1 MISYVRPR
9 AVRGFTLVELLVVIA
24 IIGILVALL
33 LPAVQAA
40 REAARRSQCAN
51 NLKQLGIAMSN
62 YHDTHRVFA
71 PAGLNYG
78 WSGGGSNLGGPI
90 NAVLNLNGFVLL
102 LPFMEQ
108 QAIYQRYNFNAAA
121 SSCVYSNGA
130 SGATVLTD
138 PTTAGN
144 DVLMAQQVP
153 IFYCPSDDGPRAPW
167 NNSSG
172 WVSGVYTISTQSAQ
186 YGARTCYEFST
197 NPVFELYDYNN
208 CSWMAQNYAK
218 YRCLSGMNYNTKMAD
233 VRDGTS
239 NTAAFIE
246 TTLNM
251 FNGGGAFWGYRA
263 WVMTGVSMYDASG
276 NGYPWGVNQWTTPA
290 SWSSWAGNPQNNY
303 LPGRVASWGFAGSLH
318 PAGLQLVNADGSV
331 HFVNEG
337 TDVMML
343 ARMGYI
349 ADNAVVGNA
358 GSALD

>member
-1 MISYVRPR
+1 MVSSAQPR
-9 AVRGFTLVELLVVIA
+9 HSRGFTLVELLVVIA
-24 IIGILVALL
+24 IIGILIALL

-51 NLKQLGIAMSN
+51 NLKQLGLAMSN

-78 WSGGGSNLGGPI
+78 WGYTNRGAPV

-121 SSCVYSNGA
+121 CSVTYQNSA
-130 SGATVLTD
+130 SGATVLID
-138 PTTAGN
+138 PTVVGN
-144 DVLMAQQVP
+144 DVLMAQQLP
-153 IFYCPSDDGPRAPW
+153 IFYCPSDDGARAPW
-167 NNSSG
+167 NNTSG
-172 WVSGVYTISTQSAQ
+172 WVSGIYTISTQSPQ
-186 YGARTCYEFST
+186 YGARTNYEFST

-208 CSWMAQNYAK
+208 CDWMAQNYAK
-218 YRCLSGMNYNTKMAD
+218 YRCLSGQNYHTKMAD

-239 NTAAFIE
+239 TTAAFIE
-246 TTLNM
+246 TTLQM
-251 FNGGGAFWGYRA
+251 YNGGAAFWGYRG

-276 NGYPWGVNQWTTPA
+276 NGYPWGINQWTTPA
-290 SWSSWAGNPQNNY
+290 SWSSWAGSPQSNY
-303 LPGRVASWGFAGSLH
+303 VPGRIASWGFAGSLH

-337 TDVMML
+337 TDVLIL

-358 GSALD
+358 SSTFE